1 MGACY
6 GAEAS
11 NRYIEFTRV
20 SGADVSETYVP
31 YSGSG
36 PWFTCEPNGEVQPRL
51 ATRGKASEQGTP
63 PSTSISLLLKAVERC
78 RDKPHSKV
86 ERGLPPVKDNVAPD
100 PLPAEDWKTWTYG
113 QLHDEIRSIA
123 KAFIKLGMQPFD
135 SVNIWGF
142 NAPEWIMASYAAQF
156 AGGKAAGIYP
166 TDTDETASYKVVH
179 SGGSIIVVE
188 EKSKIAKLAKGIKAR
203 GDAKSIKAIIV
214 YGEGQQVADGE
225 KQLLEGCGEVPV
237 LSWEKC
243 KKMGE
248 EQNDNELDNRI
259 RNVRPGH
266 CCALIYT
273 SGTTGDPKAVMV
285 SHDNLIFASST
296 VFGEITRAV
305 DFSKEEQMRAISYLP
320 LSHVAGMMVDIV
332 GPVYVSAY
340 MQNYETIYYA
350 RPYDLKMG
358 TIKFRLQ
365 VARPT
370 LFLGVPLVWE
380 KIADK
385 IRAIGAANTGLKK
398 AIGDFS
404 KRTNLDY
411 RRGLQIGEQP
421 GDSCCR
427 CLSTKVM
434 GKVKA
439 ELGLDQCIFAF
450 TGAAPIRKDTL
461 EYYGSLDMSINE
473 VYGMS
478 ECCGATT
485 WSVPPAHQWGSCGYE
500 LPGTEVKVYRVDEID
515 FNKKT
520 ECDKAPSLDSTDE
533 RYQGEI
539 CFRGRHIMMG
549 YLAQP
554 ALGAAHVAEIKK
566 KTAETI
572 DKDGWLHSGD
582 KGLITKDGMVKIT
595 GRYKELIIGEG
606 GENIAPVPIEDHVK
620 RMCDGVNE
628 VMMVGD
634 KRKYNIAL
642 VTLKAKGA
650 NGEVP
655 GEDNL
660 DAGALRVNE
669 KVSTI
674 SAAMA
679 DDIWIKT
686 ITDAITSANNNGQ
699 VCANNAAKIQ
709 KFTILP
715 TNFSEENNELT
726 PTKKLKRKVVETIY
740 KDLIEKMYAT
750 NGTYIPFNK

>member
-1 MGACY
+1 MSA
-6 GAEAS
+6 
-11 NRYIEFTRV
+11 T
-20 SGADVSETYVP
+20 DVSETYVA

-36 PWFTCEPNGEVQPRL
+36 PWFTCEPNGEIQPRL
-51 ATRGKASEQGTP
+51 ATRGKASEQGTLP
-63 PSTSISLLLKAVERC
+63 NTSIALLQKAVERC

-86 ERGLPPVKDNVAPD
+86 ERGLPLVKDNVAPD

-166 TDTDETASYKVVH
+166 TDADETASYKVVH

-225 KQLLEGCGEVPV
+225 KHLLEGCGEVPV

-370 LFLGVPLVWE
+370 LFLVSHLCG
-380 KIADK
+380 
-385 IRAIGAANTGLKK
+385 
-398 AIGDFS
+398 
-404 KRTNLDY
+404 KRLLT
-411 RRGLQIGEQP
+411 RFGP
-421 GDSCCR
+421 S
-427 CLSTKVM
+427 
-434 GKVKA
+434 
-439 ELGLDQCIFAF
+439 
-450 TGAAPIRKDTL
+450 
-461 EYYGSLDMSINE
+461 
-473 VYGMS
+473 
-478 ECCGATT
+478 
-485 WSVPPAHQWGSCGYE
+485 E
-500 LPGTEVKVYRVDEID
+500 LPIQVSRRLSVIFQRERIWSIAEVCRLASNQVIRV
-515 FNKKT
+515 
-520 ECDKAPSLDSTDE
+520 
-533 RYQGEI
+533 
-539 CFRGRHIMMG
+539 
-549 YLAQP
+549 
-554 ALGAAHVAEIKK
+554 AA
-566 KTAETI
+566 
-572 DKDGWLHSGD
+572 
-582 KGLITKDGMVKIT
+582 
-595 GRYKELIIGEG
+595 
-606 GENIAPVPIEDHVK
+606 
-620 RMCDGVNE
+620 
-628 VMMVGD
+628 
-634 KRKYNIAL
+634 
-642 VTLKAKGA
+642 
-650 NGEVP
+650 
-655 GEDNL
+655 
-660 DAGALRVNE
+660 
-669 KVSTI
+669 
-674 SAAMA
+674 
-679 DDIWIKT
+679 
-686 ITDAITSANNNGQ
+686 
-699 VCANNAAKIQ
+699 VCQRRSWA
-709 KFTILP
+709 
-715 TNFSEENNELT
+715 
-726 PTKKLKRKVVETIY
+726 R
-740 KDLIEKMYAT
+740 
-750 NGTYIPFNK
+750 